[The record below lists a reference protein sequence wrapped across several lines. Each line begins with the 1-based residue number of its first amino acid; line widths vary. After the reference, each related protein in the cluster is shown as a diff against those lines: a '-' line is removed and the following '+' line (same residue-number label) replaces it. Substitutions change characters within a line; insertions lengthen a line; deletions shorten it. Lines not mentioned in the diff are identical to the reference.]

1 MHSKFTRMSLNTTKQ
16 TIQEMSSRFEHSH
29 ITVRKTR
36 NHLKEPNRINRDTAK
51 PTTVYLCQD
60 KLYD

>member
-1 MHSKFTRMSLNTTKQ
+1 
-16 TIQEMSSRFEHSH
+16 MSSRFEHSH

-36 NHLKEPNRINRDTAK
+36 NHLKEPNRVNRDTAK
-51 PTTVYLCQD
+51 PTTVYLGQD